1 MTVAIGNMCHH
12 RHWTQAKSLMIIIF
26 SEIEAII
33 SICVNKTHILLSLFL
48 SLSYKRGVV
57 WLPLACSGSLWVCD
71 GYGWLWVAVIGHG
84 RVELAIGW
92 SSGLWGVSNFGHYVA
107 NLDRCYRWERVWE
120 VSSWQRDGR
129 SCSFSGWYRSCV
141 ANPLVSGWS
150 TLVGDFKSWY
160 LFLEVELVSTRD
172 EIPKNQFC
180 KIVVKLILLF

>member
-48 SLSYKRGVV
+48 SLSPINVAWCGYHWHVV
-57 WLPLACSGSLWVCD
+57 ALCGCVMVTVDC
-71 GYGWLWVAVIGHG
+71 GWLWLGM
-84 RVELAIGW
+84 VELSWPLG
-92 SSGLWGVSNFGHYVA
+92 GLVGFEVSNFGHYVA
-107 NLDRCYRWERVWE
+107 NLDRCYRWKRVWE

-150 TLVGDFKSWY
+150 TLVGDIKSWY

-180 KIVVKLILLF
+180 KIVAKLILLF